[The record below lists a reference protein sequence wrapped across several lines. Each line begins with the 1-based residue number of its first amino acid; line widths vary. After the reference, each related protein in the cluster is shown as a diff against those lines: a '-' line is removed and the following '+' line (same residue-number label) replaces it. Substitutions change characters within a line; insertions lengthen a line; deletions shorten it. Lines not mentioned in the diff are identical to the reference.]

1 MFRALPLIVLIS
13 CAAGPHPRAV
23 EHLEA
28 QLREGISE
36 PYQEIALYALIR
48 AGRGGAAEVRAGVE
62 RMLAERPTMLFRWAL
77 RAMVL
82 SELDPARYRRE
93 ILTCAW
99 VLVNNQQVG
108 GAWNYYVEPP
118 AAVVEEPVRQT
129 VFPEA
134 LGGRNCVAHFA
145 VLGLRACRKAGIRI
159 DEGVFER
166 ARHLWAREQNP
177 DGSWGCCGGKVA
189 SGAMTAAALTIVRS
203 DRGMTWLKN
212 HLSIEDNPG
221 RPGVW
226 RYYYFW
232 CLAMLAAETRDPELL
247 AAVRKVRARLTAL
260 WPWPGDHHP
269 VADAAFGL
277 LAFSE

>member
-1 MFRALPLIVLIS
+1 MFRVFPLILLIS
-13 CAAGPHPRAV
+13 CATGPHPKAA
-23 EHLEA
+23 EMLEA
-28 QLREGISE
+28 QLKEGISE

-48 AGRGGAAEVRAGVE
+48 AGWGDSAGVRAGVE
-62 RMLAERPTMLFRWAL
+62 KMLSEKPTMLFRWAL

-93 ILTCAW
+93 ILTCAY

-108 GAWNYYVEPP
+108 GSWNYYVDAP
-118 AAVVEEPVRQT
+118 AAQIEEPVRQT

-145 VLGLRACRKAGIRI
+145 VMGLRACRKAGIRI
-159 DEGVFER
+159 EDAVFER
-166 ARHLWAREQNP
+166 ARQLWVREQNP

-189 SGAMTAAALTIVRS
+189 SGAITAAALTIVRS
-203 DRGMTWLKN
+203 DKGMTWLKN
-212 HLSIEDNPG
+212 NLQTENNPG

-232 CLAMLAAETRDPELL
+232 CLAMLAAETRDPELT
-247 AAVRKVRARLTAL
+247 AAVEKVRARLRAL
-260 WPWPGDHHP
+260 WPWPNDHHP

-277 LAFSE
+277 LALSD